1 MQSNFK
7 SAALLTKLSISNYA
21 LIKSLQTDFSEGL
34 SIITGETGA
43 GKSILLGAL
52 GLVLGNRADLNNL
65 KNSAEKCVIEA
76 TFSIEQLQL
85 HSFFDAE
92 DLDYEAE
99 TIIRREILPSG
110 KSRAFVNDTPV
121 TLAVLNALRMQLI
134 DVHSQNTTA
143 QLSES
148 AYQFQIVDAL
158 AGNSPLLQDYARQLK
173 VHKILH
179 KELDALLQEQ
189 ADSQQAYAYNS
200 HLFQELEAA
209 SFKLGEQEELEVAVE
224 KLANVE
230 AIKLALSESVH
241 LASDEQIGG
250 QNTLY
255 QILTSLQKISN
266 YAPEYQAFSDRVQSL
281 KIELE
286 DLVFELEK
294 ANEQVDFSEDSI
306 ETTNER
312 LQLLYTLQ
320 KKHAATTISELLQ
333 IQLDLADKVSR
344 VENATSILEEK
355 QAAIVKSTN
364 ALNSLCDQLHKRRKA
379 AIPKLSTQLQGVL
392 VKLGMENATFQI
404 SLQPNADFSSNG
416 KDHLNFLFSANK
428 GIPHDVLKNVAS
440 GGELSR
446 IMLGVK
452 LILSKYAQLPTIL
465 FDEIDT
471 GVSGEVSNK
480 IAEVMQE
487 MGTHMQ
493 VITITHLPQIAAKGS
508 SHFKVYKEEVSGVT
522 TTFLKKLTQEERVEE
537 VAEILG
543 GKTMTASALEHAK
556 ELLKI

>member
-1 MQSNFK
+1 
-7 SAALLTKLSISNYA
+7 
-21 LIKSLQTDFSEGL
+21 LQTDFSEGL

-85 HSFFDAE
+85 HTFFDTE

-121 TLAVLNALRMQLI
+121 TLAVLNALRIQLI

-143 QLSES
+143 QISES

-158 AGNSPLLQDYARQLK
+158 AGNSSLLQDYVRQLK
-173 VHKILH
+173 VYKILH
-179 KELDALLQEQ
+179 KELDVLLQEQ
-189 ADSQQAYAYNS
+189 ANSQQAYAYNS

-209 SFKLGEQEELEVAVE
+209 SFKVGEQEELEVAVE
-224 KLANVE
+224 KLANIE

-241 LASDEQIGG
+241 LASNEQVGG

-255 QILTSLQKISN
+255 QIHTSLQKISN
-266 YAPEYQAFSDRVQSL
+266 YAPEYQVFSDRVHSL

-306 ETTNER
+306 EATNER

-333 IQLDLADKVSR
+333 IQLDLDDKVSR

-355 QAAIVKSTN
+355 QAAIVKSTS
-364 ALNSLCDQLHKRRKA
+364 ALNSLSDQLHKRRKA
-379 AIPKLSTQLQGVL
+379 AIPKLSTQLKSVL
-392 VKLGMENATFQI
+392 AKLGMENATFQI
-404 SLQPNADFSSNG
+404 SLNPTADFANNG

-428 GIPHDVLKNVAS
+428 GVPHDVLKNVAS

-543 GKTMTASALEHAK
+543 GKTMTASALQHAK